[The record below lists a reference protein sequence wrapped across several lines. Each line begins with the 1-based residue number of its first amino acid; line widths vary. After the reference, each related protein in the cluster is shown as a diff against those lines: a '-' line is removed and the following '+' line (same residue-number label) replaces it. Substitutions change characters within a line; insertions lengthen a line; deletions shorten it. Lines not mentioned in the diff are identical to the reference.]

1 MTDGCAGTVALKL
14 SQFRYSRASCCL
26 GRHSGVTIFQFELT
40 YDVRCSNDLLP
51 IVFHRLGPT
60 LLSVKPAGRRLLEP
74 ISRRVAADQDMN
86 DPENIVAAIYRAVDW
101 INGELLP
108 DRQLIKASETRLLGS
123 QSVLDSM
130 RLVSL
135 IVTIE
140 REVEDTFGVALTLA
154 DERALSMKASPFR
167 SIQSLADYIG
177 LLIRDARN
185 G

>member
-1 MTDGCAGTVALKL
+1 
-14 SQFRYSRASCCL
+14 
-26 GRHSGVTIFQFELT
+26 
-40 YDVRCSNDLLP
+40 
-51 IVFHRLGPT
+51 
-60 LLSVKPAGRRLLEP
+60 
-74 ISRRVAADQDMN
+74 MN

-101 INGELLP
+101 INGELP
-108 DRQLIKASETRLLGS
+108 SDRQLVKAPETRLLGS

-130 RLVSL
+130 HLVSL

-140 REVEDTFGVALTLA
+140 REVEDAFGVALTLA

-177 LLIRDARN
+177 ILIIDARN